1 MATVNDLANDT
12 GIATKRVTDR
22 LQSLLQNPNL
32 APEVK
37 ASELQLATEDSN
49 LVAALKKAIKDLE
62 SYSV

>member
-49 LVAALKKAIKDLE
+49 LVAAVKKAIKDLE